1 LGRDLARVQADA
13 CADTVG
19 RDHAAGRF
27 DAARRAQLNV
37 GRRFHA
43 GGDDKVKWTGAGRD
57 GRQFIWASMNAP
69 APDLSKLRIDRG
81 VPPIRRRRRRRWI
94 GLVVVALALAGGGG
108 WWLLQPRVHAVQTTP
123 IVTTYPSQQF
133 VVLNATGYVV
143 AQRKAAISSKA
154 TGRLEWLGV
163 AEGSRVSAGDV
174 IARIDNRDVVAQ
186 AQSVEAT
193 VRAARANVQQADVE
207 RQNAQVEYRR
217 NQELVEKNFISRS
230 ALDNAKARVDR
241 AGAAVASAQA
251 NLNAALANARNAQV
265 SVDYTQIRAPFD
277 GVILSKSA
285 NVGDL
290 VTPFSSATDSKGA
303 VVTMADMS
311 TLEVEADVSESSLAK
326 VRVGQPA
333 EIVLDALP
341 DSRFRGH
348 ISRMVPTVDRAK
360 ATVMTKVKFDEIDP
374 RILPE
379 MSAKVSFLSQDVTPE
394 QQKPLLAVHP
404 DALAQRDGKSIVFVV
419 RDGKAVAV
427 PVTPGI
433 SVGGMTAISGD
444 VKSGDKVVL
453 KPAASLQD
461 GALVKTAAK

>member
-1 LGRDLARVQADA
+1 MDA
-13 CADTVG
+13 SRPLWPAIS
-19 RDHAAGRF
+19 F
-27 DAARRAQLNV
+27 L
-37 GRRFHA
+37 
-43 GGDDKVKWTGAGRD
+43 
-57 GRQFIWASMNAP
+57 ASMTAP
-69 APDLSKLRIDRG
+69 VPDLSRLRIDRDAT
-81 VPPIRRRRRRRWI
+81 PIRRRRRGRW
-94 GLVVVALALAGGGG
+94 VMVAVIAVLAAVAGG
-108 WWLLQPRVHAVQTTP
+108 WFLLQPRAQTVQTTP
-123 IVTTYPSQQF
+123 IVTAYPSQQY

-163 AEGSRVSAGDV
+163 AEGSRVKEGDV
-174 IARIDNRDVVAQ
+174 IARIDDRDVVAQ
-186 AQSVEAT
+186 AQSVEAS
-193 VRAARANVQQADVE
+193 VRAARANVQQSEVE

-217 NQELVEKNFISRS
+217 NEELVEKNFISRS
-230 ALDNAKARVDR
+230 ALDNAKARLDR
-241 AGAAVASAQA
+241 AQAGVASAQA
-251 NLNAALANARNAQV
+251 NLNAAIANARNARV

-326 VRVGQPA
+326 VHVGQPA

-341 DSRFRGH
+341 DTRFRGH

-360 ATVMTKVKFDEIDP
+360 ATVMTKVRFDAIDP

-379 MSAKVSFLSQDVTPE
+379 MSAKVSFLSQEVTAD
-394 QQKPLLAVHP
+394 QQKPLLAVNP
-404 DALAQRDGKSIVFVV
+404 DALSQRDGRTVVFVM
-419 RDGKAVAV
+419 REGHAVAV
-427 PVTPGI
+427 PVTPGVKVGDAT
-433 SVGGMTAISGD
+433 SVTGD
-444 VKSGDKVVL
+444 VKSGDKVVA
-453 KPAASLQD
+453 KPAPSLQS